1 MNLMLSTECITLVL
15 LFFCSAFFSSAETA
29 LFSLNPI
36 QINRLIKRRPRSAG
50 IIQQMLDRP
59 TQLLSTI
66 LIGNTLVN
74 VAASGLGY
82 VIVLHL
88 LSSYAEVVSIVS
100 MTFLLLLVGEVAPKR
115 LAMVHAERLA
125 VMYAPV
131 LNGLI
136 FVMTPLRAMLERVAV
151 LIRKDLHAADRTLT
165 EDEFLSVVEAGE
177 EAGVLDEEE
186 RTMVDGIVRME
197 EMQASDIM
205 TPRVDLVGIDLEDS
219 SEEHERV
226 ARSVTFRYLPIYRE
240 TMDQVEGFL
249 DVLKYI
255 LSEDKDVSKATIP
268 PVFVPET
275 APLDNLLITFQRERR
290 NVAFVS
296 DEYGGTAGLITRG
309 DILEEIAEDV
319 ENEYGD
325 EQLSL
330 QQIGINRWLIDGSI
344 SLEDVNYELGLELEA
359 EGADRIGGWIMAQA
373 ERIPHAGDVVE
384 AQGCRA
390 RVQRIRKRR
399 VTLVFLER
407 TQLQGVAEDESR

>member
-1 MNLMLSTECITLVL
+1 MNLMLSIECITLVL

-36 QINRLIKRRPRSAG
+36 QINRLIKRRPSSAG

-125 VMYAPV
+125 VMYAPA

-255 LSEDKDVSKATIP
+255 LSDDKDVSKATIP

-275 APLDNLLITFQRERR
+275 APLDNLLINFQRERR

-359 EGADRIGGWIMAQA
+359 EGADRIGGI
-373 ERIPHAGDVVE
+373 VVVV
-384 AQGCRA
+384 
-390 RVQRIRKRR
+390 RVI
-399 VTLVFLER
+399 
-407 TQLQGVAEDESR
+407 